1 MQGNHA
7 TELMSRARSRRN
19 LYQPEPGTGP
29 SVCSVGHYVVSVRIS
44 VWHRRVPVPFVSRRG
59 QSNDT
64 SNLFFQ
70 QSFIPQL
77 GNRQTGGRAINSV
90 FGQDHKLIAILFVA
104 ENEGD
109 QKAVP
114 DVLCRHNAILGA

>member
-64 SNLFFQ
+64 SNLNSAIAKRAEE
-70 QSFIPQL
+70 QSTVCLDKIT
-77 GNRQTGGRAINSV
+77 N
-90 FGQDHKLIAILFVA
+90 
-104 ENEGD
+104 
-109 QKAVP
+109 
-114 DVLCRHNAILGA
+114 